1 MLCCRVTSGRADEED
16 DEEWGEDGGGDG
28 LDGKPTDAAVDAG
41 EGGDGVSVLGPDG
54 VGRYI

>member
-1 MLCCRVTSGRADEED
+1 MTSGRADEED

-54 VGRYI
+54 VGRCIS